1 MKGKRSRARERA
13 VQALYQWQV
22 TGEDPQEID
31 VQFLAEQEM
40 GGVDV
45 AYFRE
50 LLRQVPHHV
59 EELDAEYAPSLDRP
73 PEQLDPV
80 ERAILRLGVYE
91 LKYCLQMP
99 YRVVITEAVEL
110 AKTFGAEDG
119 HKYVN
124 SILDRVARR
133 IRAVELGNASS

>member
-1 MKGKRSRARERA
+1 MSGKRSRARELA
-13 VQALYQWQV
+13 VQALYQWQL
-22 TGEDPQEID
+22 TGQEPQEID
-31 VQFLAEQEM
+31 AQFLAEQDME
-40 GGVDV
+40 GADV

-50 LLRQVPHHV
+50 LLRQVPRHV
-59 EELDAEYAPSLDRP
+59 EALDGEYAAVLDRP
-73 PEQLDPV
+73 IGQLDPV
-80 ERAILRLGVYE
+80 EKAILRLGVYE
-91 LKYCLQMP
+91 LKHCIELP

-133 IRAVELGNASS
+133 IRATEAGGASS

>member
-1 MKGKRSRARERA
+1 MRGKRSQARERA

-22 TGEDPQEID
+22 TGQDPHEID
-31 VQFLAEQEM
+31 AQFLGEQEM

-45 AYFRE
+45 PYFRE
-50 LLRQVPHHV
+50 LLRQIPHHI
-59 EELDAEYAPSLDRP
+59 EELDAEYAPVLDRP

-91 LKYCLQMP
+91 LKYSAQTP

-133 IRAVELGNASS
+133 IRAVELGNAPS

>member
-1 MKGKRSRARERA
+1 MSGKRSRARELA
-13 VQALYQWQV
+13 VQALYQWQL
-22 TGEDPQEID
+22 TGQEPQEID
-31 VQFLAEQEM
+31 AQFLAEQEM
-40 GGVDV
+40 GGADV

-50 LLRQVPHHV
+50 LLRQVPRHV
-59 EELDAEYAPSLDRP
+59 EELDGEFASVLDRP
-73 PEQLDPV
+73 IGQLDPV
-80 ERAILRLGVYE
+80 EKAILRLGVYE
-91 LKYCLQMP
+91 LKHGIELP

-133 IRAVELGNASS
+133 IRATEAGRAPS